1 MFRVQVYCACTLTYK
16 GDCMNK
22 IYKISALALALVMLI
37 SIACVHFSAATI
49 FESNGFK
56 YSVVSATTADLHGRT
71 ADNAD
76 LVIPKE
82 FNEHYVVN
90 IVDSAFL
97 GDTNI
102 QTLSFSKATLLSR
115 IGFYAFK
122 DCTNLAGQVA
132 FGGRIDTLGYSA
144 FENCS
149 SLESVM
155 FRSYIATIPDQCFYQ
170 CTSLTNVDLN
180 DRIST
185 INKYA
190 FAGCTSLEY
199 VEIPRTVIS
208 IDDTAFYGDNSLTL
222 GVWYDSYAHRY
233 AIENDIPYV
242 LLDSYLRGDA
252 NQDGRVDVRDVTK
265 MQRYKAEMEQLNDAQ
280 FRSADVNIDCDVTM
294 ADVTLLQR
302 HLAEFED
309 ALW

>member
-1 MFRVQVYCACTLTYK
+1 MK
-16 GDCMNK
+16 K
-22 IYKISALALALVMLI
+22 IYKMTAVVLALMLLI
-37 SIACVHFSAATI
+37 AGACVHFNAVTI

-56 YSVVSATTADLHGRT
+56 YSVVSASTADLHGRT
-71 ADNAD
+71 TDDAN
-76 LVIPKE
+76 LVIPKDFGE
-82 FNEHYVVN
+82 LYVVN
-90 IVDSAFL
+90 IVDSAFY
-97 GDTNI
+97 GDSNI
-102 QTLSFSKATLLSR
+102 ETVSFSKATLLSR

-122 DCTNLAGQVA
+122 DCTNLTGQVA

-180 DRIST
+180 ERVRT
-185 INKYA
+185 INKFA
-190 FAGCTSLEY
+190 FAGCTALEY
-199 VEIPRTVIS
+199 VEIPRTVTS

-222 GVWYDSYAHRY
+222 GVYYNSYAHRY
-233 AIENDIPYV
+233 AMENDIPYV

-252 NQDGRVDVRDVTK
+252 NQNGRVDVRDVTK
-265 MQRYKAEMEQLNDAQ
+265 MQRYKAEMELLDDAQ